1 MQKMR
6 FRILFGFANFLLSVN
21 PTAYAH
27 GRKSLLIMLEHKII
41 QNKMVSIL
49 FKCSS
54 SYCFVVLIR
63 MCFIV
68 FVQLKM
74 GVWMLLKKLGENL
87 VEVLPDGDCWDLSM
101 RCSLVL
107 PARLVS
113 RPVVLDDSPADDCE
127 GAKFRHKF
135 FVTKKDSTLC
145 TVLECS
151 D

>member
-1 MQKMR
+1 MYRYFISQH
-6 FRILFGFANFLLSVN
+6 AFLN
-21 PTAYAH
+21 
-27 GRKSLLIMLEHKII
+27 
-41 QNKMVSIL
+41 
-49 FKCSS
+49 
-54 SYCFVVLIR
+54 
-63 MCFIV
+63 
-68 FVQLKM
+68 FVQRSPC
-74 GVWMLLKKLGENL
+74 VWMLLKKLGENL

-113 RPVVLDDSPADDCE
+113 RPVVMVPTGVRCADC
-127 GAKFRHKF
+127 KNLCISF